1 MGTQNAMQ
9 PSAEQRL
16 WMYETMWVIRNFED
30 TLALAYFEGK
40 LPPKIQPKLA
50 FDLGAGPIPGEMHLA
65 AGQEAAAVGA
75 CAHLKREDSV
85 WGTHRAHHFAIAK
98 GVDLD
103 RMAAEIFG
111 KVTGL
116 GRGKGGHM
124 HLFDT
129 DAHFACSGIVGAGIP
144 QAVGAAL
151 AYKKLGTG
159 AVALSEFGEGA
170 SNQGSFHEALNMA
183 GLWKLPCVFVCQ
195 DNNYGISVNKAASTS
210 VESIATR
217 AAGYG
222 MPGVRVAE
230 NDADQVFA
238 AVGEAV
244 ARARAGHGPTLV
256 EVKVDRLY
264 GHFQGD
270 PETYRPKG
278 EVESLKKKDALKAYE
293 ARLKAEGVL
302 DDVRIKELR
311 DRAKA
316 RVDAAIAFAR
326 QSDYPAADEAFRHV
340 FVETTSA

>member
-1 MGTQNAMQ
+1 MK
-9 PSAEQRL
+9 PSAQQQL
-16 WMYETMWVIRNFED
+16 WMYETMCLIRHYED
-30 TLALAYFEGK
+30 SLAVAYFEGK
-40 LPPKIQPKLA
+40 LPPKIQKGLA

-65 AGQEAAAVGA
+65 AGQESAAVGS
-75 CAHLKREDSV
+75 CAHLEAKDSV

-98 GVDLD
+98 GVDLE
-103 RMAAEIFG
+103 RMTAEIFG

-129 DAHFACSGIVGAGIP
+129 AVNFACTGIVGGGIP
-144 QAVGAAL
+144 HAVGAGL

-159 AVALSEFGEGA
+159 AVAIAEFGEGA

-195 DNNYGISVNKAASTS
+195 DNNYGISVNKANSTA
-210 VESIATR
+210 VASIADR
-217 AAGYG
+217 ASSYG
-222 MPGVRVAE
+222 MPGARITE
-230 NDADQVFA
+230 NDPDLIFA

-244 ARARAGHGPTLV
+244 ARARGGEGPTLL

-278 EVESLKKKDALKAYE
+278 EVESLRKKDSLAAYE
-293 ARLKAEGVL
+293 LRLKADGVVT
-302 DDVRIKELR
+302 DAAAIEIRG
-311 DRAKA
+311 RAKA
-316 RVDAAIAFAR
+316 RVEAAIAFAR
-326 QSDYPAADEAFRHV
+326 RSDYPPAAEAFQHV
-340 FVETTSA
+340 FQESAS

>member
-1 MGTQNAMQ
+1 MNTESAMK
-9 PSAEQRL
+9 PSPEQRM
-16 WMYETMWVIRNFED
+16 WMYETMWLIRSFED
-30 TLALAYFEGK
+30 TLAIAYFEGK
-40 LPPKIQPKLA
+40 LPPKIQAKLA

-75 CAHLKREDSV
+75 CAHLTREDSV

-124 HLFDT
+124 HLFDPEV
-129 DAHFACSGIVGAGIP
+129 HFACSGIVGAGIP

-151 AYKKLGTG
+151 AYQKLGTA
-159 AVALSEFGEGA
+159 AVALAEFGEGA

-195 DNNYGISVNKAASTS
+195 DNNYGISVNKASSTS
-210 VESIATR
+210 VESIASR

-222 MPGVRVAE
+222 MPGVRIPE
-230 NDADQVFA
+230 NDADQVFV
-238 AVGEAV
+238 AVGDAV
-244 ARARAGHGPTLV
+244 ARARAGEGPTLI
-256 EVKVDRLY
+256 EVKVDRFY

-278 EVESLKKKDALKAYE
+278 EVESLKRKDALKAYE
-293 ARLKAEGVL
+293 SRLKEDGLL
-302 DDVRIKELR
+302 DDGKATEFR

-326 QSDYPAADEAFRHV
+326 QSDYPVADEAFRHV

>member
-1 MGTQNAMQ
+1 MT
-9 PSAEQRL
+9 PTTEQRL

-30 TLALAYFEGK
+30 TLATAYFEGK
-40 LPPKIQPKLA
+40 LPPKIQAKLA

-75 CAHLKREDSV
+75 CAHLTRADSV

-98 GVDLD
+98 GVDLN

-129 DAHFACSGIVGAGIP
+129 EAHFACSGIVGAGIP

-151 AYKKLGTG
+151 AHKKLGTG
-159 AVALSEFGEGA
+159 AVALAEFGEGA

-195 DNNYGISVNKAASTS
+195 DNNYGISVNKAASTA

-217 AAGYG
+217 AVGYG

-244 ARARAGHGPTLV
+244 ARARAGGGPTLI
-256 EVKVDRLY
+256 EVKVDRFY

-278 EVESLKKKDALKAYE
+278 EVESLKKKDALKAYD

-302 DDVRIKELR
+302 DDARQKELR
-311 DRAKA
+311 DRARA

-326 QSDYPAADEAFRHV
+326 QSDYPAAEEAFRHV

>member
-1 MGTQNAMQ
+1 MT
-9 PSAEQRL
+9 PTTEQRL

-30 TLALAYFEGK
+30 TLATAYFEGK
-40 LPPKIQPKLA
+40 LPPKIQAKLA

-75 CAHLKREDSV
+75 CAHLTREDSV

-98 GVDLD
+98 GVDLN

-129 DAHFACSGIVGAGIP
+129 EAHFACSGIVGAGIP

-151 AYKKLGTG
+151 AYRKLGTG

-195 DNNYGISVNKAASTS
+195 DNNYGISVNKAASTA

-217 AAGYG
+217 AVGYG

-230 NDADQVFA
+230 NDAEQVFA

-244 ARARAGHGPTLV
+244 ARARAGGGPTLI
-256 EVKVDRLY
+256 EVKVDRFY

-302 DDVRIKELR
+302 DDARQKELR
-311 DRAKA
+311 DRARS

-326 QSDYPAADEAFRHV
+326 QSDYPTADEAFRHV